1 MIWPTFWFMGED
13 VLLHSGKPER
23 PRHTAHTGE
32 QIRLVNA
39 VQSKQPGQRVAGNPT
54 PARDSS
60 NFLLCCWNNFL
71 YQESQIIV
79 RTASAGV
86 SIFKSG
92 RAVPGNHIVVPIQI
106 ADGYQSEWWAAGS
119 LCNFVYLLTFIGESV
134 EINDWVLWSST

>member
-79 RTASAGV
+79 RTASVQGSAFLKAGGLSQGTISWFQSRLLMATRV
-86 SIFKSG
+86 NGGQPAACATSYIF
-92 RAVPGNHIVVPIQI
+92 
-106 ADGYQSEWWAAGS
+106 
-119 LCNFVYLLTFIGESV
+119 
-134 EINDWVLWSST
+134 